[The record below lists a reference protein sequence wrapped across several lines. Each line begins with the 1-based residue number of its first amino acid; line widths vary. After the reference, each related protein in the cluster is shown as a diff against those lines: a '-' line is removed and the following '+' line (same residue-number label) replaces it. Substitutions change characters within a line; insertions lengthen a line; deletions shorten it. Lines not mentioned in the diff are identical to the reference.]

1 MTTHPKF
8 GKVFPLIY
16 TFVVFFIIPGI
27 CYGIAVAA
35 TQ

>member
-1 MTTHPKF
+1 MTGNPRY

-27 CYGIAVAA
+27 AYGIAVAA
-35 TQ
+35 AA